1 MCRYHE
7 YEVLLRASLSLLN
20 KLLCVIISPKEF
32 MKIIYSHKWYFLQL
46 FLKELLMSRLY
57 LEGKTQCICMYIDKK

>member
-1 MCRYHE
+1 
-7 YEVLLRASLSLLN
+7 
-20 KLLCVIISPKEF
+20 

-57 LEGKTQCICMYIDKK
+57 LEGKTQCICMDIDKK